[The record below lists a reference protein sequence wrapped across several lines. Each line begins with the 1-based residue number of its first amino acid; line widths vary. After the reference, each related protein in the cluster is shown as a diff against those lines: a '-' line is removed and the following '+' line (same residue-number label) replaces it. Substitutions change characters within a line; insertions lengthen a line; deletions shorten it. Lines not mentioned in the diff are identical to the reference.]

1 MPFFKLQEGE
11 RIIEEIKPLPSLRNY
26 FLFEGIVSF
35 IIFGLAILFFLLV
48 LPFPDWLLFL
58 LLFLDF
64 LILPLFWVFS
74 KMRYEKQYYWIT
86 NKRIVYKTG
95 WIGYRISSI
104 PLERISDIILS
115 RSFIERLFGF
125 GSLHVQ
131 TLAGQISYGYHG
143 AEASL
148 LAVPDP
154 EGTQERI
161 FQLLKKKRMEEK
173 ITF

>member
-1 MPFFKLQEGE
+1 MPFFNLQEGE
-11 RIIEEIKPLPSLRNY
+11 KIVKEIKPLPSLRNY
-26 FLFEGIVSF
+26 FLFGGI
-35 IIFGLAILFFLLV
+35 IIFIAFGLVF
-48 LPFPDWLLFL
+48 LFL
-58 LLFLDF
+58 LFISLTLWLIFMFFDF
-64 LILPLFWVFS
+64 LILIAALIFS
-74 KMRYEKQYYWIT
+74 SMRYKHQYYWIT
-86 NKRIVYKTG
+86 NKRVIYKRG
-95 WIGYRISSI
+95 LIGYRISSI

-131 TLAGQISYGYHG
+131 TLAGQITYGRYLG

-154 EGTQERI
+154 EETQELI
-161 FQLLKKKRMEEK
+161 FQLVKKKRKEEK